1 MLAETKPG
9 DRVIDSVY
17 LTVSDLERMVNFY
30 QRSLGFDVRLQETE
44 IAYLGV
50 GGKDLLVLH
59 QIPGGIRAHGT
70 TGLYHFAIR
79 VPSRQDLA
87 QSLQHIID
95 TKTPVQGFAD
105 HLVSQ
110 AIYLADPEGNGI
122 EIYRD
127 RPRQDWLY
135 EGDQLQMGTEPLDVD
150 GLLAEADGDAAGW
163 AGLAPET
170 RIGHIHLHVSNI
182 AEAEAFYTGVLG
194 FDLVMRYGPSA
205 AFFSVGGYHH
215 HIGVNTW
222 SGEGAPAP
230 PAGSLGLR
238 HFVLAVADQAE
249 VEQISARAEAA
260 RVSVAATELG
270 TQIHDPSAIAIVLAA
285 QTG

>member
-1 MLAETKPG
+1 MVAEAGLA

-17 LTVSDLERMVNFY
+17 LRVANLERTVTFY
-30 QRSLGFDVRLQETE
+30 QRSLGFKVRLQETE
-44 IAYLGV
+44 IACLGV
-50 GGKDLLVLH
+50 GGRDLLVLD
-59 QIPGGIRAHGT
+59 QIPNGIRAQGT

-79 VPSRQDLA
+79 VPSREDLA
-87 QSLQHIID
+87 QSLQHIVE
-95 TKTPVQGFAD
+95 THTPVQGFAD
-105 HLVSQ
+105 HLVSE

-122 EIYRD
+122 EVYRD

-135 EGDQLQMGTEPLDVD
+135 DGDQLQMGTEPLDID
-150 GLLAEADGDAAGW
+150 GLLAEVDGSTAGW
-163 AGLAPET
+163 GGLAPET

-222 SGEGAPAP
+222 NGEGAPP
-230 PAGSLGLR
+230 PPVGSLGLH
-238 HFVLAVADQAE
+238 HFVLVVEDGAE
-249 VEQISARAEAA
+249 VERISARSEAA
-260 RVSVAATELG
+260 GVSVTATELG
-270 TQIHDPSAIAIVLAA
+270 TQLHDPSANAIVLTARA
-285 QTG
+285 E

>member
-1 MLAETKPG
+1 MSLAGT
-9 DRVIDSVY
+9 VIHSIY

-30 QRSLGFDVRLQETE
+30 QGSLGFNVRLQEAE

-50 GGKDLLVLH
+50 DGKDLLVLH
-59 QIPGGIRAHGT
+59 QFPNGARAHGT

-79 VPSRQDLA
+79 VPTRENLA

-95 TKTPVQGFAD
+95 TKTQVQGFAD
-105 HLVSQ
+105 HLVSE

-127 RPRQDWLY
+127 RPRQEWLY
-135 EGDQLQMGTEPLDVD
+135 DGDQLRMGTEPLDIE
-150 GLLAEADGDAAGW
+150 GLIGEVEGSVGGW
-163 AGLAPET
+163 GGLAPGT

-182 AEAEAFYTGVLG
+182 AEAEAFYTRVLG

-215 HIGVNTW
+215 HIGINTW
-222 SGEGAPAP
+222 NGEGAPQP
-230 PAGSLGLR
+230 PPGSLGLR
-238 HFVLAVADQAE
+238 HFVVG
-249 VEQISARAEAA
+249 VEDEASLRRISDRAE
-260 RVSVAATELG
+260 RVGVVITETDLG
-270 TQIHDPSAIAIVLAA
+270 FQIHDPSANAIVLATPNA
-285 QTG
+285 